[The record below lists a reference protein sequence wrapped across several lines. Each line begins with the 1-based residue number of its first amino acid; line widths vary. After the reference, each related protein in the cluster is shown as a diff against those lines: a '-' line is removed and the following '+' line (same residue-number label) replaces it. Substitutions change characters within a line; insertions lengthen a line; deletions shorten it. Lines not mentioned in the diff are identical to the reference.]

1 MKQLKDVSVRT
12 KLSLGF
18 GLALLCIVAVGL
30 FGVAQ
35 LRSLNEV
42 TSEITGVWLPQVQI
56 VGEMK
61 RNLAEHQLYA
71 TLRAHH

>member
-1 MKQLKDVSVRT
+1 MRGLKDISVGT

-18 GLALLCIVAVGL
+18 GLALLCVVAVGV

-35 LRSLNEV
+35 LRSLNKV
-42 TSEITGVWLPQVQI
+42 TSEITSVWLPQVQI

-71 TLRAHH
+71 TLR

>member
-1 MKQLKDVSVRT
+1 V
-12 KLSLGF
+12 
-18 GLALLCIVAVGL
+18 

-42 TSEITGVWLPQVQI
+42 TSETTGVWLPQVQI

-61 RNLAEHQLYA
+61 RNLAEHQLNA
-71 TLRAHH
+71 TLGMRSTDAQQPVGRQWADHSIQLR